1 MSSFVNRQPGK
12 ATRRVNRSLPGLET
26 LERRVTPS
34 TFHVNSLL
42 DTVAVNLKTGKDASG
57 HISLRSAIQAAD
69 AKPNADTIIL
79 PAGTITLT
87 IAGAGEN
94 NAATGDLDIHGSVT
108 IKGKGAGVTI
118 VDGNNLDRVFDI
130 FSGKVSIGGLTIQ
143 HGRAFVAG
151 GGLMN
156 EGAKVSLTNVTL
168 ENNIAFGIDNGNGV
182 NGSGGGAIGNPG
194 GAGVEGTVGEGGGI
208 MNGAGSLTLKNSFV
222 STNLAFGGGGGNGGN
237 GAFGGGAGG
246 ATGANGQPGTGGAGG
261 AGVATGRRSSGR
273 RRVQRK
279 RCKADSDRHPLL

>member
-1 MSSFVNRQPGK
+1 MSSFVNRQPGQAK
-12 ATRRVNRSLPGLET
+12 RRVSRARPGLEA
-26 LERRVTPS
+26 LSRRVTPS

-42 DTVAVNLKTGKDASG
+42 DTVAVNLKTGKDTSG

-130 FSGKVSIGGLTIQ
+130 FSGKVSISGLTIQ

-194 GAGVEGTVGEGGGI
+194 GAGVDGTVGEGGGI
-208 MNGAGSLTLKNSFV
+208 MNGAGSLTLKNSFI

-246 ATGANGQPGTGGAGG
+246 TNRANGQPGVGGAGG
-261 AGVATGRRSSGR
+261 GGGNGALALGGGVYNENGGHA
-273 RRVQRK
+273 
-279 RCKADSDRHPLL
+279 